1 MEGKK
6 MTLGHGPREKMREAG
21 PEFLSDAEL
30 LALVL
35 ATGTRHLGVAQL
47 AETVLDRYG
56 GIRGLARRSC
66 GEIRRVD
73 GLGLAKATRV
83 AAVFE
88 LGRRLAQR
96 PLPVGTLI
104 RSASDVA
111 EHYAPHLRDR
121 KQEVFMALLLDGRH
135 RVIRSV
141 RIAEGCLNAAIVHPR
156 EAFRPVVLEAAA
168 AVIYV
173 HNHPSGDPSPSDEDL
188 ALTQQLLEAGRLL
201 AIDVVDHVIVGD
213 TSHVSLAATGWTKV
227 LPPYPG

>member
-1 MEGKK
+1 
-6 MTLGHGPREKMREAG
+6 
-21 PEFLSDAEL
+21 
-30 LALVL
+30 
-35 ATGTRHLGVAQL
+35 
-47 AETVLDRYG
+47 
-56 GIRGLARRSC
+56 
-66 GEIRRVD
+66 
-73 GLGLAKATRV
+73 
-83 AAVFE
+83 
-88 LGRRLAQR
+88 
-96 PLPVGTLI
+96 
-104 RSASDVA
+104 
-111 EHYAPHLRDR
+111 
-121 KQEVFMALLLDGRH
+121 MALLLDGRH